1 MSRLPVVTFAQAVL
15 EEQWR
20 EHFGLGSFTD
30 GSVFGMDAFEVY
42 QEVVS
47 NWVSDALRRSIR
59 AALSWTSWVISLAEV
74 ADC

>member
-1 MSRLPVVTFAQAVL
+1 MTFAKAVL
-15 EEQWR
+15 EERWR
-20 EHFGLGSFTD
+20 EHFGLGTFTD
-30 GSVFGMDAFEVY
+30 GSVFAIAAFEVY

-47 NWVSDALRRSIR
+47 NWLSDALRRSIR